1 MLRESVDAELFA
13 DDAVP
18 LVLRLAECAE
28 ELGYD
33 IHIQTDYGDETE
45 GATPWELFGEE
56 DAREAIALAR
66 ESVALAEKLIRS

>member
-1 MLRESVDAELFA
+1 MREAVDAGLFA
-13 DDAVP
+13 HDAAP

-33 IHIQTDYGDETE
+33 IHIQTDYGDETA

-56 DAREAIALAR
+56 DAQEAIALAR
-66 ESVALAEKLIRS
+66 ESLALAEKLIRS